1 MSPDFFCL
9 ELDLPPILQPVY
21 KLYIWVDVFFILES
35 FFIINLRPFTSTL
48 VVRRVKNDFYI
59 EAEWHSAEK
68 PDNQVSPLK
77 NPRRNLKHK
86 SFTSCLT
93 TEMICMGPT

>member
-9 ELDLPPILQPVY
+9 GLDLQPILQPVY

-48 VVRRVKNDFYI
+48 ITNFYLL
-59 EAEWHSAEK
+59 
-68 PDNQVSPLK
+68 QVAK
-77 NPRRNLKHK
+77 DAFNHNAV
-86 SFTSCLT
+86 
-93 TEMICMGPT
+93 

>member
-9 ELDLPPILQPVY
+9 ELDLQPILQPVY

-48 VVRRVKNDFYI
+48 PSNVRRYMR
-59 EAEWHSAEK
+59 E
-68 PDNQVSPLK
+68 
-77 NPRRNLKHK
+77 PR
-86 SFTSCLT
+86 SC
-93 TEMICMGPT
+93 